1 MYIMIDSSQNSWRS
15 EEERKGMCVC
25 VCVCVWMRASSF
37 IAAAVVA
44 AAAQK
49 IRFLPTKSG

>member
-37 IAAAVVA
+37 IAAA
-44 AAAQK
+44 QK
-49 IRFLPTKSG
+49 NRFLPTKSG

>member
-49 IRFLPTKSG
+49 NRFLPTKSG